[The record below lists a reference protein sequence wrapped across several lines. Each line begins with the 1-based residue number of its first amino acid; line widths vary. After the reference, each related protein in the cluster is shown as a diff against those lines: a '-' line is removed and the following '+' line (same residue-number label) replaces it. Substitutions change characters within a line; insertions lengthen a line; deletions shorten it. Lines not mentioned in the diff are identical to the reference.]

1 MKLRING
8 EDRTIELPDQPT
20 VTALIAVLELGCR
33 RVAVEVNERIVPRAR
48 HGEHVLADGD
58 AVEIVQFVGGG

>member
-8 EDRTIELPDQPT
+8 DDREVGGDALTVGELLQ
-20 VTALIAVLELGCR
+20 AVGLGAR

-48 HGEHVLADGD
+48 HAEHALADGD

>member
-8 EDRTIELPDQPT
+8 EDRTLELPDRPA
-20 VTALIAVLELGCR
+20 VTALLAALELGRR

-48 HGEHVLADGD
+48 HGEHVLAEGD